1 MSDGQGD
8 DDPTPGVVDRPDT
21 APPLRAS
28 KALSVIAGIS
38 IALYATVLI
47 GGIIV
52 AIWFFFRLEAMDFS
66 NW

>member
-1 MSDGQGD
+1 
-8 DDPTPGVVDRPDT
+8 
-21 APPLRAS
+21 
-28 KALSVIAGIS
+28 
-38 IALYATVLI
+38 LYATVLI